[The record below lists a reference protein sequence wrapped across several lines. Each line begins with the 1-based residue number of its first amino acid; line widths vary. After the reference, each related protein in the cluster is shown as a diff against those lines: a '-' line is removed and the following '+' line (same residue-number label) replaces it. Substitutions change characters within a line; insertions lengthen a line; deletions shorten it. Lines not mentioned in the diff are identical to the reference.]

1 VVAVVEEIVAQELME
16 QQVPVVEEQ
25 LTETEL
31 LTLEVEQD
39 LEAQEQLVL
48 VDQV

>member
-1 VVAVVEEIVAQELME
+1 VVAAVEEIVAQELME
-16 QQVPVVEEQ
+16 QQVQVVEEQ

>member
-1 VVAVVEEIVAQELME
+1 VVAAVEEIVAQELME
-16 QQVPVVEEQ
+16 QQVQVVEEQ

-39 LEAQEQLVL
+39 LEAQEQLAL

>member
-1 VVAVVEEIVAQELME
+1 VVAVVEEIVAQGLME

>member
-1 VVAVVEEIVAQELME
+1 
-16 QQVPVVEEQ
+16 VVEEQ

-31 LTLEVEQD
+31 LTLVVEQD
-39 LEAQEQLVL
+39 LQILEQQEL

>member
-1 VVAVVEEIVAQELME
+1 MAAVEEIVAQGLME
-16 QQVPVVEEQ
+16 QQVQVVEEQ

-39 LEAQEQLVL
+39 LEAQEQLAL

>member
-39 LEAQEQLVL
+39 LQILEQQEP

>member
-1 VVAVVEEIVAQELME
+1 MEEIVAQGLME
-16 QQVPVVEEQ
+16 QQVLVVEEQ

-31 LTLEVEQD
+31 PTLEVEQD
-39 LEAQEQLVL
+39 LGAREQLAL